1 MPTAQSILG
10 PKGQEV
16 TAVETCDTAAV
27 AAQRMSEHHIGALVV
42 VDGEK
47 AVGIV
52 SERDILTKVVASG
65 LKPEQT
71 RADAIMT
78 SPMTCCRRD
87 TSVAE
92 CRSVMSEKGIRHLP
106 VVEDGQLYG
115 IISARDV
122 MASGAKTMA
131 ETIKDLERTI
141 GDVHEYLYTKT

>member
-16 TAVETCDTAAV
+16 TVVEVGDTAAV

-65 LKPEQT
+65 LKPEAT

-87 TSVAE
+87 TPVAE
-92 CRSVMSEKGIRHLP
+92 CRAVMSEKGIRHLP
-106 VVEDGQLYG
+106 VVEDGQLFG